1 MEALTLTNLMQ
12 ILQLIAIVAGIIA
25 LLRNVPSRREMENA
39 DDILRACLKSTFVG
53 CAVRTS
59 L

>member
-39 DDILRACLKSTFVG
+39 DDILRAERIGDKSMH
-53 CAVRTS
+53 
-59 L
+59 